1 MLFNSLGFLVFFP
14 IATILYVVFPKK
26 IKNLWL
32 LFASY
37 YFYSCWNAKYT
48 ILLFTTTFVTFIFG
62 IIIQVQ
68 NDKSF
73 QNQKSTKIIKN
84 LCLIFTLV
92 FNFGILFFF
101 KYYDWLFTFIECS
114 LNAFNISFS
123 FKKANVILPVGISF
137 FTFQAVG
144 YTIDVYKNQIKAE
157 KNFLKFALFVSFFPQ
172 LVAGPIERS
181 KNLLSQLEKTYTFDF
196 DRAKKG
202 FLIMLFG
209 FFVKIAIADRAAI
222 LVNQVYGNFENYY
235 GLEIIVA
242 TLCFALQI
250 YCDFMGYSTIARGA
264 ALIIGIKLT
273 DNFKQP
279 YFALSIKDF
288 WHRWHISLSLWLKD
302 YVYIPLGGSRFG
314 KMKKYFNLLTT
325 FFISGL
331 WHGASWNFGAWGLFH
346 GFLQVIEDFFKNLGQ
361 KLCKILK
368 IKTECFSFDF
378 FMRIKTFIFVCFAWV
393 FFRATS
399 LKNALK
405 IIKRM
410 LHITNFDIFLNG
422 KIYEL
427 GLNVFN
433 FTVLIFAT
441 VVLFVISFLREKKLL
456 TFEWFK
462 SQNALFK
469 VFACWILLTLI
480 IFSLNLS
487 GKEFI
492 YFQF

>member
-1 MLFNSLGFLVFFP
+1 MSV
-14 IATILYVVFPKK
+14 
-26 IKNLWL
+26 
-32 LFASY
+32 
-37 YFYSCWNAKYT
+37 
-48 ILLFTTTFVTFIFG
+48 
-62 IIIQVQ
+62 
-68 NDKSF
+68 
-73 QNQKSTKIIKN
+73 
-84 LCLIFTLV
+84 
-92 FNFGILFFF
+92 
-101 KYYDWLFTFIECS
+101 
-114 LNAFNISFS
+114 
-123 FKKANVILPVGISF
+123 
-137 FTFQAVG
+137 
-144 YTIDVYKNQIKAE
+144 
-157 KNFLKFALFVSFFPQ
+157 
-172 LVAGPIERS
+172 
-181 KNLLSQLEKTYTFDF
+181 
-196 DRAKKG
+196 
-202 FLIMLFG
+202 
-209 FFVKIAIADRAAI
+209 
-222 LVNQVYGNFENYY
+222 
-235 GLEIIVA
+235 
-242 TLCFALQI
+242 
-250 YCDFMGYSTIARGA
+250 
-264 ALIIGIKLT
+264 
-273 DNFKQP
+273 
-279 YFALSIKDF
+279 KDF

-302 YVYIPLGGSRFG
+302 YVYIPLGGSRCG

-331 WHGASWNFGAWGLFH
+331 WHGASWNFVAWGLFH

-441 VVLFVISFLREKKLL
+441 AVLFVISFLREKKLL

-469 VFACWILLTLI
+469 VFACWVLLTLI

-487 GKEFI
+487 G
-492 YFQF
+492 